1 MDSNIARGLMQHFI
15 KPICKD
21 EECATII
28 INEKKFYFSIM
39 RKDVDI
45 ASAIIK
51 EIIDMEV
58 YSQVSEEIKGL
69 FPNKE

>member
-1 MDSNIARGLMQHFI
+1 
-15 KPICKD
+15 
-21 EECATII
+21 
-28 INEKKFYFSIM
+28 M

-58 YSQVSEEIKGL
+58 YSQVSEEIKEL
-69 FPNKE
+69 FPNKEWDTD

>member
-1 MDSNIARGLMQHFI
+1 MMSVLNTSSLMMVGIYNSQFKNIANKGEA
-15 KPICKD
+15 K
-21 EECATII
+21 
-28 INEKKFYFSIM
+28 M

-51 EIIDMEV
+51 VIIDMEV
-58 YSQVSEEIKGL
+58 YSQVSEEIKEL